1 MKKTIS
7 LIMVLALC
15 LSLSACVQNKAVGE
29 AEALITAIGPVTLD
43 SEEAIAAAERAYEA
57 LSAEDKAAVCNYGN
71 LQLAKEEFLFLR
83 SGALLEAGEYE
94 YRIMM

>member
-57 LSAEDKAAVCNYGN
+57 LSAEDTGVTARLVTVAPVRKSKSPPSF
-71 LQLAKEEFLFLR
+71 LAIK
-83 SGALLEAGEYE
+83 
-94 YRIMM
+94 